1 MLVSTAT
8 ETPAPP
14 TPTTPTT
21 AAALVDIGIIAIE
34 LYVPPL
40 YVEQSELEKHD
51 GVLANKYTIGLGQ
64 NRLATM
70 NPRMEDP
77 VSMAL
82 TVCKNMLLRY
92 PSSSIGRLECG
103 TESNPDHAKSIKS
116 SLMSLFGDNDSLWGV
131 DNVNAC
137 YGGTAALLNSV
148 CWIESRDWDGRM
160 AMVVMSDQSSYSLRG
175 GARATGGAAA
185 VALLIGPDSS
195 VSLERGTCSN
205 YMTSNWDFWRPFG
218 QPFPFFDGPK
228 SQDLYLQSF
237 KKTFEG
243 HKKKIGTA
251 ADAAGFLTVLSHAP
265 FYKMVQKTTRISG
278 IPLLDELRWTRDIGN
293 SYCCS
298 LYISL
303 ANLLYVLDDVGAD
316 DGVGVGVAIEGQK
329 DQTPPSKTRVGMFSY
344 GSGSCS
350 SFFSFILKGPTKG
363 IIDKTKVESM
373 FGRRRKISPMQYYSF
388 LDDVYDND
396 TADDNVV
403 VGDASCNPKE
413 KGVYYL
419 RNGEDGRRFYDCI

>member
-1 MLVSTAT
+1 MLVSTAS
-8 ETPAPP
+8 ETPTIP
-14 TPTTPTT
+14 T
-21 AAALVDIGIIAIE
+21 AATAPADIGIIAIE

-51 GVLANKYTIGLGQ
+51 GVLANKYTVGLGQ

-70 NPRMEDP
+70 NPRTEDP

-82 TVCKNMLLRY
+82 TVCQNMLVRY

-116 SLMSLFGDNDSLWGV
+116 CLMALFDDNDSLWGV

-160 AMVVMSDQSSYSLRG
+160 AMVVMSDQSSYSLKG

-185 VALLIGPDSS
+185 IALLIGPNSS

-205 YMTSNWDFWRPFG
+205 YMTSNWDFWRPSG

-243 HKKKIGTA
+243 HQKKIGTA
-251 ADAAGFLTVLSHAP
+251 VDSAEFLTVLSHAP

-303 ANLLYVLDDVGAD
+303 ANLLYVLDDGNVDCGVNDID
-316 DGVGVGVAIEGQK
+316 DCGIERQK
-329 DQTPPSKTRVGMFSY
+329 DQTSFTSRTRIGMFSY

-363 IIDKTKVESM
+363 IIDKPKVESM
-373 FGRRRKISPMQYYSF
+373 FRRRRKISPMQYYSF
-388 LDDVYDND
+388 LDDVHG
-396 TADDNVV
+396 DDDVV
-403 VGDASCNPKE
+403 HVDDFAGNASCLPKE